1 MDMIYTKKTN
11 KRNKI
16 TQRHTIMSPL
26 DTVNVT
32 IRHCD
37 CEYHHNETRANESI
51 GESERRWRNFLC
63 RFSVSSSHVG
73 RCRQCCRS
81 VTLWRKE

>member
-37 CEYHHNETRANESI
+37 CEYHHNETLYLPGARELTVMILSQN
-51 GESERRWRNFLC
+51 
-63 RFSVSSSHVG
+63 
-73 RCRQCCRS
+73 
-81 VTLWRKE
+81 